1 MEVTHNVEYKIRD
14 LATRAVTLFPNQA
27 QVQRDIK
34 DIPLRPG
41 VNEISVVGLSPT
53 VIKDSIK
60 VEGNGAATIVGITV
74 ESLPNRELFDEVYP
88 DSDSDKSDDDDDDSD
103 DDEVPEQPGLLE
115 VTSKL
120 VELCDNLKRAQDFI
134 QNADERIKILE
145 SYCQSLDKREGIVI
159 QDILGTYKQEREKAH
174 ADRMTGSIE
183 EREINLAINKVSRE
197 HARLLK
203 LDQKLKAKA
212 LKAKEKVQK
221 IKHKKQQKRI
231 AHQQDRLKER
241 ARVRAERR
249 RVWPKDCWTVNIQL
263 EVNTSF
269 TPMSSRRG
277 SISSEV
283 DFGRRSPSRTM
294 EMDESASCDLVLSY
308 VTISAYW
315 TPSYDLQLSTT
326 NCTGSLCFDASL
338 NNTTSETW
346 ENCKITLS
354 TSQAAFC
361 GSDESV
367 PILQPWRIKMA
378 TPMGFGSN
386 DGDITNSKHEVRERA
401 KFHNRSRNNF
411 QMPGA
416 RATMFGGD
424 SPHQLQD
431 YQMQIMMLEQQ
442 NKKRFMMVRQE
453 PQNPQLGMQQQAQ
466 QQAQQHHAQQQ
477 QAQQQMMQQQQAV
490 QQAQQQIHPLI
501 RQQAQQRQ
509 QQGLPSA
516 GSPTA
521 PQFQNFSNTP
531 PQGQFTGTPSHAQML
546 PPQHL
551 LPGDGSLDAIDVGM
565 DFQSALDFHES
576 LIEETGLTTTY
587 DLHGLKTL
595 IPKFTPTKQRVARV
609 NFTNVFFGHTIVAKY
624 HAMAYLKARVK
635 NNSKWALL
643 KGPGSLTLDGSFMG
657 NVTIPRCSSGDT
669 FSLNMGIDPAI
680 KVLYP
685 KAEVQRSTTGMFH
698 KENSSVYKRSVTL
711 RNTRASGKAVNLLIL
726 DQVPVS
732 EDDRVRVDLVFPKG
746 LTTDGPRVPSGAPGS
761 ETAAGK
767 DWGKGTVRLK
777 NSGHLCW
784 EVTLNPGKSAK
795 LDLEYTV
802 SLPSGEAAEDCT
814 KAA

>member
-1 MEVTHNVEYKIRD
+1 MEVTHKVEYKIRD

-27 QVQRDIK
+27 QVQRDIR

-103 DDEVPEQPGLLE
+103 DGEEPEQPGLLE
-115 VTSKL
+115 VTEKL

-134 QNADERIKILE
+134 QNADERVKILD
-145 SYCQSLDKREGIVI
+145 SYCQSLNKREGIVV

-174 ADRMTGSIE
+174 ADRMTGSIQ
-183 EREINLAINKVSRE
+183 EREINSAINKVSRE
-197 HARLLK
+197 HARLQK
-203 LDQKLKAKA
+203 LDEKLKNKAWKAKA
-212 LKAKEKVQK
+212 KVQK
-221 IKHKKQQKRI
+221 IKQKKHRKRM
-231 AHQQDRLKER
+231 AHQQERLKER
-241 ARVRAERR
+241 ARVREERR

-263 EVNTSF
+263 EVNASF

-277 SISSEV
+277 SISSEA
-283 DFGRRSPSRTM
+283 DFGRRSPTGTM
-294 EMDESASCDLVLSY
+294 EIDEPASCDLVLSY

-361 GSDESV
+361 GSDELV

-378 TPMGFGSN
+378 APMGIGSS

-411 QMPGA
+411 QVPGA
-416 RATMFGGD
+416 RATMFSGG
-424 SPHQLQD
+424 SPRQLQD
-431 YQMQIMMLEQQ
+431 YQMQVMMLEQT
-442 NKKRFMMVRQE
+442 NKKRLMMTRQE
-453 PQNPQLGMQQQAQ
+453 PQNPQLVMQQQAQ
-466 QQAQQHHAQQQ
+466 HQAQQQARQRQMQQQ
-477 QAQQQMMQQQQAV
+477 QMQQQQMQQQQMQQPQQMMQQQAV
-490 QQAQQQIHPLI
+490 RQQAQQQ
-501 RQQAQQRQ
+501 Q
-509 QQGLPSA
+509 QQGLS
-516 GSPTA
+516 
-521 PQFQNFSNTP
+521 
-531 PQGQFTGTPSHAQML
+531 PQGQFNGTPSHGQML

-551 LPGDGSLDAIDVGM
+551 LPGDGSLDAIDMGM
-565 DFQSALDFHES
+565 DFESGPDFQSALDFHES

-609 NFTNVFFGHTIVAKY
+609 KFTNVFFGHTIVAKY

-669 FSLNMGIDPAI
+669 FSLSLGTDPAI

-732 EDDRVRVDLVFPKG
+732 EDDRVRVDLVSPKG

-761 ETAAGK
+761 ETVAGK

-814 KAA
+814 KAT